1 MAIEI
6 FSGTFFSGI
15 VLPFLLIFTVVFAI
29 LIKSSILSARPD
41 INAIV
46 ALAFGLLVI
55 GVPAAIGVITKII
68 PIIAVFVVIIL
79 SWMLL
84 MGFIGTT
91 NKEGGLP
98 KGLKTTLNII
108 ISIAVVAAIVWATGL
123 LDTIQAGPMVG
134 EIINYVILIAAVIA
148 VIAIITS
155 PPAAPPK

>member
-68 PIIAVFVVIIL
+68 PVIAVFVVIIL

-91 NKEGGLP
+91 EAGVLT

-123 LDTIQAGPMVG
+123 LDTFQAGPMFG
-134 EIINYVILIAAVIA
+134 EVVNYAILIAAMIA

-155 PPAAPPK
+155 PPAAPAKS